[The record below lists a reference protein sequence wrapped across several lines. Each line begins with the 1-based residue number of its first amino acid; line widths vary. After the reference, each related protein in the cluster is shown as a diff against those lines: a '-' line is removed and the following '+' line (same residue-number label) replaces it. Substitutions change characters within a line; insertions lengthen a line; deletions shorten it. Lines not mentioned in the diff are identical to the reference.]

1 MTNLRMSDGMSDGA
15 REEGTE
21 WWAEY
26 FDEVFLRVYRPLL
39 GPERTAQEADAIRE
53 LLDLPAGASLLD
65 VACGWGRHSV
75 ELARQGLA
83 VTGFDLSAF
92 LLREARAYADD
103 AGVEVRWVRGDMREL
118 PFQEEFDAALSL
130 FSSLGYFPDHRDDG
144 LVLRGIRGAVR
155 KGGALVIETMHR
167 DLIAREYVE
176 RDWWETPE
184 GDLVWV
190 ERDFDAVEGV
200 SRETL
205 RWRSPDGS
213 AGAKPHSIRVRSA
226 TEWQRLLEENGWR
239 AEEWFGGWELD
250 SFAIESERLIILARA
265 I

>member
-1 MTNLRMSDGMSDGA
+1 MTDRAG
-15 REEGTE
+15 E

-39 GPERTAQEADAIRE
+39 DEERSALEADVIRE
-53 LLDLPAGASLLD
+53 LIDLPEGGAVLD

-83 VTGFDLSAF
+83 VTGFDLSAY
-92 LLREARAYADD
+92 LLREAREYADR
-103 AGVEVRWVRGDMREL
+103 AGTEVSWVRGDMREL
-118 PFQEEFDAALSL
+118 PFRGEFDAALSL
-130 FSSLGYFPDHRDDG
+130 FSSLGYFPDHGEDAV
-144 LVLRGIRGAVR
+144 VLRGIREAVR
-155 KGGALVIETMHR
+155 PGGALLIETMHR
-167 DLIAREYVE
+167 DLIAREFVE

-190 ERDFDAVEGV
+190 EREFDAVAGI

-213 AGAKPHSIRVRSA
+213 AGAKPHAIRVRSA
-226 TEWQRLLEENGWR
+226 TEWDRLLGATGWQ
-239 AEEWFGGWELD
+239 AEEWFGGWGLEPFEL
-250 SFAIESERLIILARA
+250 ASERLIILARA
-265 I
+265 V